1 MQADLAPNQDS
12 FHWRK
17 INLIVDQTEGKQ
29 AITSFYGV
37 DTTRDELCSLIKK
50 RKTLIEAIS
59 DVKTSDGYVLRIF
72 VIAFTRESPTQKR
85 KTNYAQTSQQKIIRK
100 RINDIIQKE
109 VTKSNVTQVLNLFT
123 SEVIEKK
130 ITKEVSPIY
139 PVKNVKVRKIKVI
152 QRPNVDFHK
161 LSEMHD
167 PEKRILTKAT
177 ARVQGRKGKQT
188 REANV
193 DAENLVNKEWSF
205 NLIPQSSSS
214 STTIYIKRESFN
226 FLLLTFKL
234 SAQIC
239 NL

>member
-17 INLIVDQTEGKQ
+17 IKLIVDQTEGRQ

-59 DVKTSDGYVLRIF
+59 DVKSQDGYVLRVF
-72 VIAFTRESPTQKR
+72 VIAFTRESPSQKR
-85 KTNYAQTSQQKIIRK
+85 KTIRK
-100 RINDIIQKE
+100 KINDIIAKE
-109 VTKSNVTQVLNLFT
+109 VAKANATQVLNLFT

-139 PVKNVKVRKIKVI
+139 PVKNVKIRKIKVI
-152 QRPNVDFHK
+152 QRPNVDFNK

-167 PEKRILTKAT
+167 P
-177 ARVQGRKGKQT
+177 
-188 REANV
+188 
-193 DAENLVNKEWSF
+193 
-205 NLIPQSSSS
+205 
-214 STTIYIKRESFN
+214 
-226 FLLLTFKL
+226 
-234 SAQIC
+234 
-239 NL
+239 

>member
-17 INLIVDQTEGKQ
+17 VSLIVDQTEGRQ

-59 DVKTSDGYVLRIF
+59 DVKSQDGYVLRVF
-72 VIAFTRESPTQKR
+72 VIAFTRESPNQKR
-85 KTNYAQTSQQKIIRK
+85 KTNYALSSQQKIIRK
-100 RINDIIQKE
+100 RINDIIAKE
-109 VTKSNVTQVLNLFT
+109 VGKSNVTQVLNLFT
-123 SEVIEKK
+123 SEAVEKK

-152 QRPNVDFHK
+152 QRPNVDFNK

-177 ARVQGRKGKQT
+177 AKIQGRKGKQT
-188 REANV
+188 REVNV
-193 DAENLVNKEWSF
+193 ESENLLNQE
-205 NLIPQSSSS
+205 
-214 STTIYIKRESFN
+214 
-226 FLLLTFKL
+226 
-234 SAQIC
+234 
-239 NL
+239 

>member
-12 FHWRK
+12 YHWRK
-17 INLIVDQTEGKQ
+17 IKLIVDQTEGRQ

-59 DVKTSDGYVLRIF
+59 DVKTQDGYLLRVF
-72 VIAFTRESPTQKR
+72 VIAFTRESTNQKR
-85 KTNYAQTSQQKIIRK
+85 KTNYALSSQQKIIRK
-100 RINDIIQKE
+100 RINDIVAKE
-109 VTKSNVTQVLNLFT
+109 VTKSNVTQILNLFT
-123 SEVIEKK
+123 SETVEKK

-152 QRPNVDFHK
+152 QRPNVDINK

-177 ARVQGRKGKQT
+177 AKTQGKRGKQT

-193 DAENLVNKEWSF
+193 DAENLVNK
-205 NLIPQSSSS
+205 
-214 STTIYIKRESFN
+214 
-226 FLLLTFKL
+226 
-234 SAQIC
+234 
-239 NL
+239 

>member
-17 INLIVDQTEGKQ
+17 VSLIVDQTEGRQ

-59 DVKTSDGYVLRIF
+59 DVKSQDGYVLRVF
-72 VIAFTRESPTQKR
+72 VIAFTRESPNQKR
-85 KTNYAQTSQQKIIRK
+85 KTNYALSSQQKIIRK
-100 RINDIIQKE
+100 RINDIIAKE
-109 VTKSNVTQVLNLFT
+109 VGKSNVTQVLNLFT
-123 SEVIEKK
+123 SEAVEKK

-152 QRPNVDFHK
+152 QRPNVDFNK

-177 ARVQGRKGKQT
+177 AKIQGRKGKQT

-193 DAENLVNKEWSF
+193 ESENLLNQE
-205 NLIPQSSSS
+205 
-214 STTIYIKRESFN
+214 
-226 FLLLTFKL
+226 
-234 SAQIC
+234 
-239 NL
+239 